1 MKPITELVKDLAD
14 RHGRE
19 RRSLLPILQ
28 GVVEQE
34 KYLSEFSMLTIA
46 RELNIPVTEVYGTAT
61 FYSFLECKKMGKYII
76 RICKTI
82 TCSMKGQKQILL
94 AIEDMLKIKVGETT
108 QDGKFTLLETNCL
121 GFCHKAPDMLINNEV
136 YTELTPEKIR
146 EILTSYL
153 NDKIIGGEHVN

>member
-61 FYSFLECKKMGKYII
+61 FYSFLECKKMGN
-76 RICKTI
+76 
-82 TCSMKGQKQILL
+82 
-94 AIEDMLKIKVGETT
+94 
-108 QDGKFTLLETNCL
+108 TL
-121 GFCHKAPDMLINNEV
+121 FVFAK
-136 YTELTPEKIR
+136 R
-146 EILTSYL
+146 S
-153 NDKIIGGEHVN
+153 HVP